1 MKIAYLYAG
10 QGAQHAGMGQELY
23 EKEAAFRK
31 AFDAGDLDFDRKR
44 ICFEDP
50 ENQLIQT
57 QFTQRMGGGITVAD
71 AFPGTTIPTLG
82 FWVAVI
88 FFIPLGFQFGVFL
101 TESSVCQFGAAR
113 IGAGAF
119 GFTWHTCPPSFEDV

>member
-1 MKIAYLYAG
+1 MPSITALGVNSGMAG
-10 QGAQHAGMGQELY
+10 LTEGNQILSCVG
-23 EKEAAFRK
+23 AAFRQR
-31 AFDAGDLDFDRKR
+31 FDVVDFLGFH
-44 ICFEDP
+44 IPVF
-50 ENQLIQT
+50 LQT

-101 TESSVCQFGAAR
+101 TEPAIGQLGTAR
-113 IGAGAF
+113 VRAGAF
-119 GFTWHTCPPSFEDV
+119 GFTWPTCPPSFEDV

>member
-31 AFDAGDLDFDRKR
+31 AFDAGELDFDRKR

-57 QFTQRMGGGITVAD
+57 QFTQPCMTAVALGITDV
-71 AFPGTTIPTLG
+71 LSEN
-82 FWVAVI
+82 
-88 FFIPLGFQFGVFL
+88 GVRQ
-101 TESSVCQFGAAR
+101 SSKNSSSSGCCAPKASPSAR
-113 IGAGAF
+113 YRCS
-119 GFTWHTCPPSFEDV
+119 TSL